1 MCLYLKEVTVLAG
14 QNVFT
19 YIDDNSTLIIDNP
32 QTRDFRPAAYASP
45 DALFKY
51 HIDYYLD
58 Y

>member
-1 MCLYLKEVTVLAG
+1 LKEVTVLGG

-19 YIDDNSTLIIDNP
+19 DTDDNSALIIDNP
-32 QTRDFRPAAYASP
+32 QTRDFRPVAYASP

>member
-1 MCLYLKEVTVLAG
+1 MLGG

-19 YIDDNSTLIIDNP
+19 DTDDNSALIIDNP
-32 QTRDFRPAAYASP
+32 QTRDFRPVAYASP